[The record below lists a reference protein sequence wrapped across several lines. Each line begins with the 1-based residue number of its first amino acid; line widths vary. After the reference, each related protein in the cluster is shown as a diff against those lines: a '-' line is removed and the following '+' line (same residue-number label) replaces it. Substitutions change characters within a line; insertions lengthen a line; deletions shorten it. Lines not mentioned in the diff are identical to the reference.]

1 MSYVGVWLYV
11 VLFAGL
17 LAAGGLM
24 YVGITG
30 QRAFA
35 RRYAA
40 AQIRLIP
47 RLDHSRDNKDT
58 PAGEFRLE
66 GGSMLYVVDGKR
78 VAERVGEGD
87 WVSHVPGWHLEDA
100 YSGQTGG
107 VVTLVFYDPEDAA

>member
-11 VLFAGL
+11 VLFTGL

-24 YVGITG
+24 YVGIAG

-40 AQIRLIP
+40 AQIRPTP
-47 RLDHSRDNKDT
+47 RLDHGRDT
-58 PAGEFRLE
+58 PEGEFRLE
-66 GGSMLYVVDGKR
+66 DGSMLYVVDGKR
-78 VAERVGEGD
+78 VAERVGDGD
-87 WVSHVPGWHLEDA
+87 WVIHVPGWHLEDA